1 MVSGRT
7 AHDHGEHLMANED
20 EAAPSA
26 FSVEV
31 GRRLRAVR
39 KARQLSLD
47 EVERKSGGRWSA
59 SAIGAYERGFRN
71 LSLPRLRELA
81 GFYGIPMAVLLGE
94 PDQAENATPAPKV
107 VLDLEVLASVP
118 EAAPMSRYLRTII
131 LERGDFNGR
140 VLSVR
145 RDDVRALCAIQHLSE
160 PDLFKRLAEWSVLI
174 SGGPETP

>member
-1 MVSGRT
+1 
-7 AHDHGEHLMANED
+7 MANTGDVED
-20 EAAPSA
+20 DAPSA
-26 FSVEV
+26 FSMEV
-31 GRRLRAVR
+31 GRRLRAIR

-94 PDQAENATPAPKV
+94 PDQAEPAAPATKV
-107 VLDLEVLASVP
+107 VIDLEALGKVR
-118 EAAPMSRYLRTII
+118 EAAPIGRYLRTII

-140 VLSVR
+140 MLSIR
-145 RDDVRALCAIQHLSE
+145 RDDVRALCAIQHLTE
-160 PDLFKRLAEWSVLI
+160 RDLFKRLTEWGVLI
-174 SGGPETP
+174 SGTPE

>member
-1 MVSGRT
+1 MT
-7 AHDHGEHLMANED
+7 AVESED
-20 EAAPSA
+20 APSA

-31 GRRLRAVR
+31 GRRLRAIR

-81 GFYGIPMAVLLGE
+81 GFYAIPMTVLLGE
-94 PDQAENATPAPKV
+94 SDANESTSGAKV
-107 VLDLEVLASVP
+107 VLDLEILGTVD
-118 EAAPMSRYLRTII
+118 EAKPMMRYLRTII

-145 RDDVRALCAIQHLSE
+145 RDDLRALCAIQHLNE
-160 PDLFKRLAEWSVLI
+160 AQLFVRLQHWGALI
-174 SGGPETP
+174 SGTPD

>member
-1 MVSGRT
+1 MTNTMQG
-7 AHDHGEHLMANED
+7 DDD
-20 EAAPSA
+20 EAPSA
-26 FSVEV
+26 FSMEV
-31 GRRLRAVR
+31 GRRLRAIR

-94 PDQAENATPAPKV
+94 PEQVDSPMPASKV
-107 VLDLEVLASVP
+107 VIDLEALGKLP
-118 EAAPMSRYLRTII
+118 EAAPISRYLRTII

-140 VLSVR
+140 MLSIR
-145 RDDVRALCAIQHLSE
+145 RDDVRALCAVQHMAE
-160 PDLFKRLAEWSVLI
+160 RDLFKRLQEWGVLI
-174 SGGPETP
+174 SGGPE